1 MFRFEH
7 PGFFWAALIPA
18 LLIGLY
24 FVRKH
29 LALRDWSRWGAETS
43 NQKIFASQ
51 PAKPQWLWLGIPAA
65 LLLVIAFVNPQWGY
79 KTVAVETKTADIYIL
94 MDISNSM
101 LAQDVAPSRLERARR
116 FGLDLSTAFRT
127 DKVGLILF
135 AGNAYMQSPLTTDW
149 HAIQL
154 YLGAAGPDQAG
165 TQGTAIGEAVRLA
178 LKPKQE
184 GEPAGH
190 GALIILTDGED
201 HDSDAPSAVVAA
213 NEAGWITYIV
223 GIGTEEGATIPISID
238 GSKDVKRDETGQP
251 VKTALNRP
259 LMTELAQKGHG
270 KYYDLSEGNA
280 IIDNLKKELAGLE
293 RNQLEKRSFSE
304 HRSYFQWF
312 LLPALLLML
321 ILTVV
326 NYKYDV
332 V

>member
-7 PGFFWAALIPA
+7 PDLFWAALIPF
-18 LLIGLY
+18 LLVGLH
-24 FVRKH
+24 FVRKY
-29 LALRDWSRWGAETS
+29 LVLRDWSKWGAEAS
-43 NQKIFASQ
+43 NQKILSAQ
-51 PAKPQWLWLGIPAA
+51 PEKPRWLWLGIPAA
-65 LLLVIAFVNPQWGY
+65 LLLVIAFVNPQWGF

-101 LAQDVAPSRLERARR
+101 LAEDVAPSRLERARR
-116 FGLDLSTAFRT
+116 FALDLSTAFRS

-154 YLGAAGPDQAG
+154 YLGAAGTDQAG
-165 TQGTAIGEAVRLA
+165 TQGTSIGEAVRLA
-178 LKPKQE
+178 LKSRKE
-184 GEPAGH
+184 GESEGH

-201 HDSDAPSAVVAA
+201 HDSDAPSAVEAA
-213 NEAGWITYIV
+213 NQAGWVTYIV
-223 GIGTEEGATIPISID
+223 GIGTEAGASIPMSID
-238 GSKDVKRDETGQP
+238 GTKDVKRDETGQP
-251 VKTALNRP
+251 VKTALNRV
-259 LMTELAQKGHG
+259 LMTELAQSGQG
-270 KYYDLSEGNA
+270 KYYDLTEGA
-280 IIDNLKKELAGLE
+280 TIIENLKSELAGLE

-304 HRSYFQWF
+304 HKSYFQWF
-312 LLPALLLML
+312 LLPALLLIL